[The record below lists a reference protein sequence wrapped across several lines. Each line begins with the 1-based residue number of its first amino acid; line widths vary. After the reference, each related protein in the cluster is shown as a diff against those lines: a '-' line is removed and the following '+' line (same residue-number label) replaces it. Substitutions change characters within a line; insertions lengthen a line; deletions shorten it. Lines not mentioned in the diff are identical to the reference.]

1 MAQDSSYTFK
11 AVCLCLL
18 VCQNTGLV
26 LVTRYSKAILKEQYI
41 ASSVVLCMEITK
53 FIFAGTCVAMKKEDS
68 FLNKKDDWSVYT
80 KLKWLI
86 RHSLVMSV
94 PALCY
99 FFQNVLAYTALEN
112 LSSSVYGV
120 LQQAKI
126 LTAALFTVIILGRS
140 ISVVKWRALLLL
152 FLGATLVEH
161 HTFQEHGGETKGN
174 PVKGTVAMMTM
185 ITMSG
190 FAGVYYEKMLK
201 GVNQSPHDKLSVWDR
216 NVQLAFWSIGFS
228 FFGLFKDREQIE
240 EEGLF
245 YGWSMVTVFQYF
257 LMTSGGLLIAV
268 IIKYCDVII
277 KGMATTIALIT
288 ISILSWL
295 FLGDNL
301 DLVFVIGMTVT
312 IIAVFN
318 YNEKKHE
325 IKPTNFV
332 TKRSQLTPKNAGPI
346 TDEQVD
352 RLLGEAGDEESNET
366 ALGKGND
373 TELGIRVRK

>member
-1 MAQDSSYTFK
+1 MAQDSSYIFK

-26 LVTRYSKAILKEQYI
+26 IVTRYSKAVLKEQYL
-41 ASSVVLCMEITK
+41 ASSVVLCMETTK
-53 FIFAGTCVAMKKEDS
+53 LIFSGTCVALKTGDS
-68 FLNKKDDWSVYT
+68 FLNSKDDWSVFN
-80 KLKWLI
+80 KLTWLI
-86 RHSLVMSV
+86 RNSCVMSV

-99 FFQNVLAYTALEN
+99 FLQNVLAYTALEN

-126 LTAALFTVIILGRS
+126 LTAALFTVVILGRN
-140 ISVVKWRALLLL
+140 ITLPKWRALFLL
-152 FLGATLVEH
+152 FLGAALVEH
-161 HTFQEHGGETKGN
+161 HTFQEHGDKAKGN
-174 PVKGTVAMMTM
+174 PVKGTLAMMTM

-201 GVNQSPHDKLSVWDR
+201 GVNQTPHDKLSVWDR

-228 FFGLFKDREQIE
+228 FSGLFKDREYILDY
-240 EEGLF
+240 GLF

-288 ISILSWL
+288 ISLVSWY

-301 DLVFVIGMTVT
+301 DLIFLIGMSVT
-312 IIAVFN
+312 IVAVLN
-318 YNEKKHE
+318 YNEKQPE
-325 IKPTNFV
+325 VVST
-332 TKRSQLTPKNAGPI
+332 RSQLTPERAGPI
-346 TDEQVD
+346 TDEEVD
-352 RLLGEAGDEESNET
+352 QLLKEAGDEDV
-366 ALGKGND
+366 ND
-373 TELGIRVRK
+373 TELGIRVRH

>member
-1 MAQDSSYTFK
+1 M
-11 AVCLCLL
+11 
-18 VCQNTGLV
+18 
-26 LVTRYSKAILKEQYI
+26 
-41 ASSVVLCMEITK
+41 TK
-53 FIFAGTCVAMKKEDS
+53 LIFASTCVHLKREDS
-68 FLNKKDDWSVYT
+68 FLNKKDWT
-80 KLKWLI
+80 TLNKLTWLI
-86 RHSLVMSV
+86 RNSLVMAV

-99 FFQNVLAYTALEN
+99 FIQNILAYTALEN

-126 LTAALFTVIILGRS
+126 LTAAIFSVALLRKK
-140 ISVVKWRALLLL
+140 ISLTKWRALLLL

-161 HTFQEHGGETKGN
+161 HTFQEHGDEAKGN
-174 PVKGTVAMMTM
+174 PLKGTVAMMTM

-216 NVQLAFWSIGFS
+216 NVQLAFWSIAFS
-228 FFGLFKDREQIE
+228 FFGLFKDSEQILQD
-240 EEGLF
+240 GLF

-277 KGMATTIALIT
+277 KGMATTIALIS
-288 ISILSWL
+288 ISIVSWW

-301 DLVFVIGMTVT
+301 DLIFLIGMSVT

-318 YNEKKHE
+318 YNDKIPELK
-325 IKPTNFV
+325 
-332 TKRSQLTPKNAGPI
+332 TKGARRTQLTPERVGPI
-346 TDEQVD
+346 IAEEEVD
-352 RLLGEAGDEESNET
+352 KLLQEVAEDGV
-366 ALGKGND
+366 KD
-373 TELGIRVRK
+373 TELGIRVR

>member
-1 MAQDSSYTFK
+1 MAQDASYLFK
-11 AVCLCLL
+11 SVCLCLL

-26 LVTRYSKAILKEQYI
+26 LVTRYSKAVLKEQYI

-53 FIFAGTCVAMKKEDS
+53 LLFAGTCVALKKEDS
-68 FLNKKDDWSVYT
+68 FLNKKDDWSVFK
-80 KLKWLI
+80 KLTWLI
-86 RHSLVMSV
+86 RNSLVMSV

-99 FFQNVLAYTALEN
+99 FLQNVLAYTALEN

-126 LTAALFTVIILGRS
+126 LTAALFTVVLLRRS
-140 ISVVKWRALLLL
+140 ISIPKWRALLLL

-161 HTFQEHGGETKGN
+161 HTFQEHGDDAKGN

-228 FFGLFKDREQIE
+228 FFGLFKDREQIQ

-288 ISILSWL
+288 ISLLSWW

-301 DLVFVIGMTVT
+301 DLIFLIGMTVT

-318 YNEKKHE
+318 YNDKKPE
-325 IKPTNFV
+325 EVKSVVST
-332 TKRSQLTPKNAGPI
+332 RSQLTPEHAGPI
-346 TDEQVD
+346 TDEEVD
-352 RLLGEAGDEESNET
+352 RLLNEVGDDEGNDAE
-366 ALGKGND
+366 LGKANE